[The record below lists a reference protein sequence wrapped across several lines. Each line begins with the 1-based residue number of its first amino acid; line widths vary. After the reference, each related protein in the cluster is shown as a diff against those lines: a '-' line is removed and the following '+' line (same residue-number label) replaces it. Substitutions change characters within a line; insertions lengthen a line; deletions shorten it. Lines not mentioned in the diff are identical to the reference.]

1 MWRIVVC
8 TGFVCA
14 AVAADGA
21 RFETASIKVNRS
33 GAVRYEMKVHAP
45 PAPAPVTVTIENAPL
60 RFCVQQAY
68 SLKEYQIAGPGW
80 IEKTR
85 YDIAASLPPG
95 VAHDQVGP
103 ALKAFLTERLNLVV
117 RRETQERAVYSM
129 TAADNGPRLRAPY
142 TTPASPSEGPRS
154 LRLDNSSI
162 DKLCEDLSRY
172 ADRPVLDATG
182 IPGAYAFELR
192 LDAAWKVRGASM
204 SKILEREFGL
214 KLEPMTAPV
223 DMLIVESAVR
233 IPIVQ

>member
-1 MWRIVVC
+1 MWRIVLC
-8 TGFVCA
+8 TGLVCA
-14 AVAADGA
+14 AVAADGPS
-21 RFETASIKVNRS
+21 FQTASIKLNRS

-68 SLKEYQIAGPGW
+68 SLKEYQIGGPGW
-80 IEKTR
+80 IDQTR

-103 ALKAFLTERLNLVV
+103 ALKTLLTERLNLAV
-117 RRETQERAVYSM
+117 RRETRERAVYSM
-129 TAADNGPRLRAPY
+129 IAGDNGPRLRAPY
-142 TTPASPSEGPRS
+142 TTPASPSEGART

-182 IPGAYAFELR
+182 IPGAYAYELR
-192 LDAAWKVRGASM
+192 LDAAWKVKGAAI

-214 KLEPMTAPV
+214 KLEARTAPV
-223 DMLIVESAVR
+223 DTLIVESAMR
-233 IPIVQ
+233 TPIAQ